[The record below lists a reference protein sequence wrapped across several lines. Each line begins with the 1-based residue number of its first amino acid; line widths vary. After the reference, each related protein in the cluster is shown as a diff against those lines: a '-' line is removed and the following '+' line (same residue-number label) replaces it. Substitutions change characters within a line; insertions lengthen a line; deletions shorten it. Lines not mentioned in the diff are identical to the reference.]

1 MSDRRQAIIAEV
13 YTEWSQELAGRVQ
26 PDQRLSRSGRSQSAE
41 GVEILGASPDQDT
54 ELRERTDAALVA
66 AGLKP
71 TGL

>member
-13 YTEWSQELAGRVQ
+13 YTEWAQELAGKVQ

-41 GVEILGASPDQDT
+41 AVELLGADTDAQDD
-54 ELRERTDAALVA
+54 LRERTDVALVA
-66 AGLKP
+66 AGLRP